1 MLCQHQTTAS
11 KYRSMD
17 IQWFRRSDKVI
28 ICLLMFRKQAENL
41 DLTFLIMMLLFKI
54 SIAWIIGH
62 ADHCLL
68 FYIPRTI

>member
-1 MLCQHQTTAS
+1 MVQTLTYGNNLS
-11 KYRSMD
+11 LNVWKT
-17 IQWFRRSDKVI
+17 K
-28 ICLLMFRKQAENL
+28 AENL

-68 FYIPRTI
+68 FYIPRNI